1 MLGILNR
8 IEVGG
13 VRGPISGPN
22 SIFLKLFF
30 NFNGSIDRGIVLYK
44 YKIVIIVF

>member
-1 MLGILNR
+1 VLGVLNG
-8 IEVGG
+8 IKVGG
-13 VRGPISGPN
+13 VGGPISGPN

-30 NFNGSIDRGIVLYK
+30 NFNSSMDWGIVLYK